1 MVGVVVG
8 VVGGV
13 VVGIV
18 VGVVVGVVVGG
29 VWYSITDLDV
39 HLAVQTNE
47 PSPRC
52 MAIHAERRRALWAD
66 YTVAA
71 TAAADV
77 AARAVRW

>member
-1 MVGVVVG
+1 MVGVG
-8 VVGGV
+8 VVGGG
-13 VVGIV
+13 VVGIFF
-18 VGVVVGVVVGG
+18 GG
-29 VWYSITDLDV
+29 VWYSLTDLDV
-39 HLAVQTNE
+39 HLTVQTNE

-52 MAIHAERRRALWAD
+52 MAIHTERRRALWAD